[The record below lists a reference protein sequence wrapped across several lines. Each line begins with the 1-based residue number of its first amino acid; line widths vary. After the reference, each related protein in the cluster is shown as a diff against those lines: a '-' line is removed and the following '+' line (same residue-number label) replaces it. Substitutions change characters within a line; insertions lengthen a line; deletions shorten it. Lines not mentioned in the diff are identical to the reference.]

1 MTAVESHRRKSK
13 ERQIMRYI
21 LAAAAVVA
29 LIATVPASAENAM
42 GGGMKQNGQCWKSA
56 KTMDG
61 GTFGTW
67 GACSVGASAPAPAHA
82 AVAHR
87 HNHS

>member
-1 MTAVESHRRKSK
+1 
-13 ERQIMRYI
+13 MRYI
-21 LAAAAVVA
+21 LAAAAAVA

-42 GGGMKQNGQCWKSA
+42 GGAMKQNGQCWKSA

-67 GACSVGASAPAPAHA
+67 GACSAGASTPAPAHA
-82 AVAHR
+82 TAPPR

>member
-1 MTAVESHRRKSK
+1 
-13 ERQIMRYI
+13 MRYI
-21 LAAAAVVA
+21 LATAAVVA

-42 GGGMKQNGQCWKSA
+42 GGAMKQNGQCWKSA

-67 GACSVGASAPAPAHA
+67 GASAAGAPTPASTRLGLG
-82 AVAHR
+82 VAIDR
-87 HNHS
+87 HQC

>member
-1 MTAVESHRRKSK
+1 
-13 ERQIMRYI
+13 MRYT

-42 GGGMKQNGQCWKSA
+42 GGVMKQNGQCWKAA

-67 GACSVGASAPAPAHA
+67 GACSSGASTAASAHA
-82 AVAHR
+82 AAAHHR
-87 HNHS
+87 NHS